1 MAFTSFNLSRFNST
15 FKRAMAALGYT
26 TDSAIRAR
34 VLQEAQGSAV
44 WARFA
49 PSVAGYPSLPRVAGN
64 IQVDESAALTA
75 LAGGGGSFLV
85 DESGNYLVD
94 ESGNK
99 LVWE

>member
-1 MAFTSFNLSRFNST
+1 
-15 FKRAMAALGYT
+15 MAALGYT

-64 IQVDESAALTA
+64 IQIDEAAALTA
-75 LAGGGGSFLV
+75 LAGSGSFLV
-85 DESGNYLVD
+85 DEFGNYLVD
-94 ESGNK
+94 ESGNN